1 MPRKNT
7 NSIALIVATLLAG
20 GALAAEQHENHRHHA
35 FAKDVDA
42 LHAVLAPLWHAR
54 PGTERSQNV
63 CAKANELE
71 RLAGDIR
78 SADPKPLLQ
87 AMAALKKQCQASP
100 TAIDAAF
107 FDVHEAFHRLAE
119 PGGH

>member
-1 MPRKNT
+1 MLRKVT
-7 NSIALIVATLLAG
+7 NSIALIVAALLAG
-20 GALAAEQHENHRHHA
+20 GAIAAEQHENHRHHA

-54 PGTERSQNV
+54 PGKERSQNV
-63 CAKANELE
+63 CAKTNELE

-78 SADPKPLLQ
+78 SGDPKSLLL
-87 AMAALKKQCQASP
+87 AIAALKKQCQASP
-100 TAIDAAF
+100 ANIDAAF

>member
-1 MPRKNT
+1 MLRKVT
-7 NSIALIVATLLAG
+7 NSIALIVAALLAG
-20 GALAAEQHENHRHHA
+20 GAIAAEQHENHRHHA

-54 PGTERSQNV
+54 PGKERSQNV
-63 CAKANELE
+63 CAKTNELE

-78 SADPKPLLQ
+78 SGDPKSLLL
-87 AMAALKKQCQASP
+87 AIAALKKQCQASP
-100 TAIDAAF
+100 TNIDAAF

>member
-1 MPRKNT
+1 MPSKNT
-7 NSIALIVATLLAG
+7 NLIALIVAALLAG
-20 GALAAEQHENHRHHA
+20 GALAAERHENHRHHA

-54 PGTERSQNV
+54 PGKERSQNV
-63 CAKANELE
+63 CAKTSELE

-78 SADPKPLLQ
+78 SADPKSMLQ
-87 AMAALKKQCQASP
+87 AIGALKKQCQTSP
-100 TAIDAAF
+100 TDIDAAF